1 MYFVLY
7 LVYWPTCLISQANEA
22 ESNEADEPQE
32 AKDANTLEE
41 CMQECKAA
49 PLDKCTYWTW
59 FKTNSTCIFRGL
71 LKVTGKDTDSM
82 DAVTGEKYC
91 TGDGKNY
98 YNTLFVTCY
107 DIL

>member
-1 MYFVLY
+1 MHCILC

-22 ESNEADEPQE
+22 ESN
-32 AKDANTLEE
+32 DASEHQRAQDATTLEM
-41 CMQECKAA
+41 CMQGCKEVA
-49 PLDKCTYWTW
+49 LDKCTYWTW

-91 TGDGKNY
+91 TGDSK
-98 YNTLFVTCY
+98 NTLSYYLCSY
-107 DIL
+107 SR